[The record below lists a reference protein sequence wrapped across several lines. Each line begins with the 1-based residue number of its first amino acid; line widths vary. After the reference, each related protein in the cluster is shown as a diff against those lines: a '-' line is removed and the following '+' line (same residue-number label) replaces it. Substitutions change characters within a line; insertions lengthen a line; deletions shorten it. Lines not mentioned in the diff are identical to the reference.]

1 MQHFLTLKDFSKQE
15 IYEILAS
22 ALVQKAGARLTSEN
36 SKNQVAQ
43 NLDSASVRATQSAQ
57 TMQNTKAQDSKNT
70 QNTPSRAAE
79 SKTHADS
86 APFTLALPLFG
97 KNIALIL
104 EKPSTRTRVSFEAGV
119 NNIGAH
125 PIVLMGGDTQI
136 GRGEPIK
143 DTARVLSGMVD
154 MVMIRTFEQARI
166 EEFARYSQVPVI
178 NGLTDLFHP
187 LQILADML
195 TMIEC
200 GIYPKDFGEFFADF
214 VRECGANTTQ
224 SAQQNAPQSTAH
236 ILPAYIAEPIV
247 AYIGDGNNITNSW
260 LNLASILDIPLRIAT
275 PKGYEPDAA
284 TIEYAKSR
292 LDSAL
297 TLTHSPESAI
307 ENASVVIT
315 DTWISMGQEE
325 EKQRRVA
332 DFKGFCVDEN
342 LMQKADKNA
351 IFLHCL
357 PAYRGYEVSENVI
370 ESAQS
375 KVWLEAHN
383 RLYIQQ
389 GVMLWLARQNKR
401 AK

>member
-1 MQHFLTLKDFSKQE
+1 MRHFLTLKDFSKQE

-22 ALVQKAGARLTSEN
+22 TLMQKI
-36 SKNQVAQ
+36 
-43 NLDSASVRATQSAQ
+43 DSASACAKQ
-57 TMQNTKAQDSKNT
+57 TT
-70 QNTPSRAAE
+70 QNTPSRTAE

-86 APFTLALPLFG
+86 APFTLASPLFG

-125 PIVLMGGDTQI
+125 PIVLMGNDTQI

-200 GIYPKDFGEFFADF
+200 GIYPKDFGEFFAEF
-214 VRECGANTTQ
+214 ARECGANTSQNTQ
-224 SAQQNAPQSTAH
+224 PNATEQNTQNTAH
-236 ILPAYIAEPIV
+236 ILPARIAEPIV

-284 TIEYAKSR
+284 TIEHAKSR

-315 DTWISMGQEE
+315 DTWISMGQE

-389 GVMLWLARQNKR
+389 GVMLWLARQNKTSAPNR
-401 AK
+401 I